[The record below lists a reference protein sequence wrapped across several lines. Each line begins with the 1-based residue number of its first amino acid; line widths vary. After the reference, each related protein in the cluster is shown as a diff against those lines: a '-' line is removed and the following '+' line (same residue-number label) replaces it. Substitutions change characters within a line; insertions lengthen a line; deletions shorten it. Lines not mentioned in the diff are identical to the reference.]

1 MTNQTEARLL
11 KITGVMGSGMIGV
24 DPYANGSWSGS
35 SPYFFRECERQHF
48 LSRAFGV
55 EAPRWQKLPLML
67 RNHSFDRKLWVQ
79 KFYLDTAY
87 YRCLERALVQALTPA
102 ERQGPILQLGG
113 IYNLRR
119 HLPADTYLCSYHDG
133 NLAEAVRSPHFYAK
147 VGRSK
152 VDKALAFERE
162 VYQGLNRIF
171 VMSHYLKRSFV
182 ADFGVSPDKVTVVG
196 AGMNLPTIP
205 SEPPVRTWQPKIL
218 FIGVDFERK
227 GGQDLLA
234 AFASVR
240 KALPAAELHIVGPSK
255 IDIPAGLSA
264 GVVCHGFLTKSKP
277 EDQARLESLFAQCS
291 LFALPSRYEPF
302 GIAPL
307 EAMAHGMPCVLTDR
321 WAFPDMVQPGVNG
334 ELVPCEAPQLL
345 AESLTRLLQQP
356 EALAR
361 MGQAARALALG
372 EFTWEAVVNRIRE
385 TIVADMGGA
394 A

>member
-1 MTNQTEARLL
+1 
-11 KITGVMGSGMIGV
+11 
-24 DPYANGSWSGS
+24 
-35 SPYFFRECERQHF
+35 
-48 LSRAFGV
+48 
-55 EAPRWQKLPLML
+55 
-67 RNHSFDRKLWVQ
+67 
-79 KFYLDTAY
+79 
-87 YRCLERALVQALTPA
+87 
-102 ERQGPILQLGG
+102 
-113 IYNLRR
+113 
-119 HLPADTYLCSYHDG
+119 
-133 NLAEAVRSPHFYAK
+133 
-147 VGRSK
+147 
-152 VDKALAFERE
+152 
-162 VYQGLNRIF
+162 
-171 VMSHYLKRSFV
+171 
-182 ADFGVSPDKVTVVG
+182 
-196 AGMNLPTIP
+196 
-205 SEPPVRTWQPKIL
+205 
-218 FIGVDFERK
+218 
-227 GGQDLLA
+227 
-234 AFASVR
+234 
-240 KALPAAELHIVGPSK
+240 
-255 IDIPAGLSA
+255 
-264 GVVCHGFLTKSKP
+264 VCHGFLTKSKP